1 MSKKAGCPVGEKKIN
16 GKCKRIKMPTYMP
29 PSIKSPTM
37 LMTKD
42 MRRKIP
48 VLYSTENKKP
58 ENIKVHA
65 HYFTPFSNWD
75 WYITEF
81 DGKDRMFGLVKGHD
95 VELGYVSLSEL
106 KKQGMNIERD
116 RHFAPKSLSNV
127 MKETGYRR

>member
-1 MSKKAGCPVGEKKIN
+1 MSKKSGCPTGQEKIN
-16 GKCKRIKMPTYMP
+16 GKCQVIRMPTYMP

-42 MRRKIP
+42 LQRKLP
-48 VLYSTENKKP
+48 ALYSNESKKP
-58 ENIKVHA
+58 ENVKVHA

-81 DGKDRMFGLVKGHD
+81 DGKDTMFGLVKGHD

-106 KKQGMNIERD
+106 RNQGMNIERD
-116 RHFAPKSLSNV
+116 RYFNPKPLSEI
-127 MKETGYRR
+127 MKKTGYRR